1 MITVK
6 ASGSFKNTEK
16 FIRHASSA
24 NIRRILESYGRAG
37 VDALANA
44 TPINTGKTA
53 ESWDF
58 EIVQGRDM
66 IKVVWTNSN
75 MAGDT
80 NIPVAM
86 LLEYGHATRNGGYVT
101 GIDYINPALSKI
113 FDKMAN
119 DAWKEVTKG

>member
-16 FIRHASSA
+16 FINHASSA

-37 VDALANA
+37 VDALARA
-44 TPINTGKTA
+44 TPIDTGKTS

-58 EIVQGRDM
+58 EIVQGKGM

-80 NIPVAM
+80 NIPIAI